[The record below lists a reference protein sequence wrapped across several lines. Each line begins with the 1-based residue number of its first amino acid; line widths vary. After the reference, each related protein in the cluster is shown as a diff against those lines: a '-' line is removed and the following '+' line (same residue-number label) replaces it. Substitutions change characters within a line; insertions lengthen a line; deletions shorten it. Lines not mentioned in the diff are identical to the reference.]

1 MDALSLVR
9 QDHRKVENL
18 LERAERLE
26 GDDEEERTVL
36 LGQLRAALH
45 HHVDSVESI
54 LYPIGRERAGQAE
67 VDLAPLDHAIEQH
80 RLISRLAGELAATDP
95 GGEGLTAKLT
105 VLTEQVRTH
114 LDTEDSVLLTAIE
127 DVIDDHSLIELGR
140 RMEQRDRVIESR
152 RELASV
158 APAAAGSPPP
168 SVAWSPSARPS
179 WPSSPA
185 VAALRSRRP
194 ARAASAAADAPTLR
208 RGGVAERPK
217 AATLKVAGPER
228 APWVR
233 IPPPPP
239 CLPAI
244 SASVTTAGPHW
255 VRSRFARAAIR
266 VCSSRSAR
274 ASSSEG
280 NRCP

>member
-36 LGQLRAALH
+36 LGQLRAALQ
-45 HHVDSVESI
+45 HHVDSEESI
-54 LYPIGRERAGQAE
+54 LYPIFRERAGQAE

-127 DVIDDHSLIELGR
+127 DVIDDDSLIELGR

-158 APAAAGSPPP
+158 IPGGARGRRIAAALGGL
-168 SVAWSPSARPS
+168 VAFGTALL
-179 WPSSPA
+179 A
-185 VAALRSRRP
+185 VLSRRRRP
-194 ARAASAAADAPTLR
+194 PEPPTRPRRLR
-208 RGGVAERPK
+208 RR
-217 AATLKVAGPER
+217 
-228 APWVR
+228 
-233 IPPPPP
+233 
-239 CLPAI
+239 
-244 SASVTTAGPHW
+244 
-255 VRSRFARAAIR
+255 
-266 VCSSRSAR
+266 
-274 ASSSEG
+274 
-280 NRCP
+280 